1 MGKTVIKEESFP
13 EIVSRYNT
21 GGKTEA
27 YAFLRSEYHIKH
39 PYFLIKRIR
48 ECGKYTYDPETD
60 RFKIPET
67 SEAEGVFMDLD
78 ELCAA
83 PAVRV
88 PSGTEEANRSRPAE
102 LEKWVHE
109 LISDRLLMLS
119 RYITLD
125 SASRTILIDR
135 TSLETDG
142 YQIVSH

>member
-1 MGKTVIKEESFP
+1 MIRKQ
-13 EIVSRYNT
+13 IVLRYL
-21 GGKTEA
+21 K
-27 YAFLRSEYHIKH
+27 
-39 PYFLIKRIR
+39 PVKRR
-48 ECGKYTYDPETD
+48 AC
-60 RFKIPET
+60 
-67 SEAEGVFMDLD
+67 SWS
-78 ELCAA
+78 A

-102 LEKWVHE
+102 LEKLVHE

>member
-1 MGKTVIKEESFP
+1 
-13 EIVSRYNT
+13 
-21 GGKTEA
+21 
-27 YAFLRSEYHIKH
+27 
-39 PYFLIKRIR
+39 
-48 ECGKYTYDPETD
+48 
-60 RFKIPET
+60 
-67 SEAEGVFMDLD
+67 MDLD
-78 ELCAA
+78 ELCSA

-102 LEKWVHE
+102 LEKLVHE